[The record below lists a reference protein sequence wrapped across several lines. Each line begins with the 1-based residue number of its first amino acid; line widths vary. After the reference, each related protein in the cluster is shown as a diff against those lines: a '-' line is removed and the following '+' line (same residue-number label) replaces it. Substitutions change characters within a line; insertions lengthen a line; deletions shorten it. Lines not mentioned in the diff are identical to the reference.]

1 MEKQENNNVPL
12 ILKKYGVVKKI
23 IQKPTPDDHIHPYWA
38 SMHEYDTNLPNWGK
52 FSIKLQS
59 FEQSGYTHYFGV
71 IELGVADLI
80 CCVPSLPE
88 ATNSLEIAK
97 RTIAGDATDQY
108 QRPIKFERIDNLEH
122 YLSEEP
128 NIVNPIIL
136 HIPRSS
142 KDNSSAIISQG
153 SEESTT
159 LEIDLSKI
167 PYIQRNGK
175 DVDPGTIAPDHR
187 PIDLVD
193 GQHRVRASRT
203 SENATAAIVPFVLLD
218 ASMDRVDAARIFAE
232 VNVQQEA
239 LKPLHKLHL
248 RYVMELASHDVTED
262 FGRVDESYTNME
274 DGWETDK
281 KMRRRYANRMAYRIG
296 AKLTFD
302 PQSPL
307 HGLIQ
312 QYSSKGEMVAIDAKD
327 WVEYVH
333 EWIISYYTP
342 EWKEER
348 VIQIIRAYFDAW
360 KLTANTDPRTGK
372 FFEAKDLE
380 MNNRWG
386 KFQNNAK
393 GKNPKSKA
401 FTKASFKAFM
411 SLYPT
416 AIQLSGVHGIDDY
429 QEMVSAF
436 LKVLTPCQAIDFIDE
451 QSWSKRIIYKGLSPK
466 KSEMYLYHWMAW
478 SILQYQKTGTT
489 PPVETV
495 WNSEEGTLVDSK
507 PGQGF
512 FSPVNPDHFKGSLQV
527 TNMNSATEI
536 AGTTIG
542 ITADALPNES
552 FAKTISISYIIA
564 ENGKMRK
571 IPLQNSGTQRKGPHK
586 GVGANFH
593 TNQFSKAQDQR
604 KITAVQIRITSG
616 NIMGSETDEV
626 FSGTYTLRDL
636 YNMNN
641 QRVLL
646 TNSSGNE
653 FLDSDEIPF
662 TRIQSLSMPDREYI
676 VYNTEEQEEESKVFP
691 RELDLDYGPFPP
703 NKISYHD
710 RGGYTIQSCMHCDL
724 GNDHKCGLQRG

>member
-1 MEKQENNNVPL
+1 MEQSEEQKIPE
-12 ILKKYGVVKKI
+12 IIKKYGVVKKI
-23 IQKPTPDDHIHPYWA
+23 IQKPKPEDDKFPYWA

-59 FEQSGYTHYFGV
+59 FEQSGYTHFFGV

-88 ATNSLEIAK
+88 ATNSLEIAR
-97 RTIAGDATDQY
+97 RTIQGDATDQY
-108 QRPIKFERIDNLEH
+108 QRPIKFQRIDNLEH

-136 HIPRSS
+136 HIPHSS
-142 KDNSSAIISQG
+142 NENNSAIVSQG
-153 SEESTT
+153 AEGDIT

-167 PYIQRNGK
+167 PFIQRKGK
-175 DVDPGTIAPDHR
+175 DVDPGTNAPDHR

-203 SENATAAIVPFVLLD
+203 SEKATAAVVPFVLLD
-218 ASMDRVDAARIFAE
+218 TNMDRVDAARIFAE

-248 RYVMELASHDVTED
+248 RYVMELASHDATED
-262 FGRVDESYTNME
+262 FGSVDESYLNME
-274 DGWETDK
+274 DGWEK
-281 KMRRRYANRMAYRIG
+281 NKQMARRYANRMAYCIG

-312 QYSSKGEMVAIDAKD
+312 QYSSKGELVAIDAKD

-333 EWIISYYTP
+333 EWIAYYYTP
-342 EWKEER
+342 EWDEER
-348 VIQIIRAYFDAW
+348 VIQIIKAYFDAW
-360 KLTANTDPRTGK
+360 KLTANTDPRTGQL
-372 FFEAKDLE
+372 FEDLSK
-380 MNNRWG
+380 NNRWG
-386 KFQNNAK
+386 KYEKNTK

-416 AIQLSGVHGIDDY
+416 AIELSGVHGIDDY

-436 LKVLTPCQAIDFIDE
+436 ANVLTPCQAIDFIDE
-451 QSWSKRIIYKGLSPK
+451 KSWSKRIIYKGLSVK
-466 KSEMYLYHWMAW
+466 KSEKYLYHWMAW
-478 SILQYQKTGTT
+478 SILQYRKTGVT

-512 FSPVNPDHFKGSLQV
+512 FSVVNSDHFSGSLQV

-542 ITADALPNES
+542 ITAEALPNES
-552 FAKTISISYIIA
+552 YAKTISISYIIK
-564 ENGKMRK
+564 ENGIEKK
-571 IPLQNSGTQRKGPHK
+571 IPLQNSVAQRKGPHK
-586 GVGANFH
+586 GVGANYH
-593 TNQFSKAQDQR
+593 TNQFTRAQDTR
-604 KITAVQIRITSG
+604 GIIAVHIRITSG
-616 NIMGSETDEV
+616 NIMGSETDEI
-626 FSGTYTLRDL
+626 FSGVYTLNDL
-636 YNMNN
+636 YNMNS

-646 TNSSGNE
+646 TNTSDNE
-653 FLDSDEIPF
+653 SIHSDDTPF
-662 TRIQSLSMPDREYI
+662 TKIQSLSTPDREYF
-676 VYNTEEQEEESKVFP
+676 VYNTEEKEEEDKASSQ
-691 RELDLDYGPFPP
+691 ELDVDYGPFPP
-703 NKISYHD
+703 NKNSYF
-710 RGGYTIQSCMHCDL
+710 GSAYTILSCMHCDL